1 MFDTTVII
9 NPDGERQRVLIS
21 EAIRILD
28 EKEGVCNGRTIQNK
42 RKYEQ
47 A

>member
-28 EKEGVCNGRTIQNK
+28 EKEGVCNGRTIQNNLK
-42 RKYEQ
+42 KKEI
-47 A
+47 